1 MQLLLI
7 IGISIAI
14 VSVLFALQNNLPVV
28 VTLALWSFEGSLALV
43 LLIAM
48 GLGALIAGFLSSPAM
63 IRRQWRIARLRSQ
76 TAELEKQLIQQQ
88 QRNRELEEELTRLIR
103 EPSAVAAIADKPH
116 AGPRALLADAQTE
129 DSSARR

>member
-14 VSVLFALQNNLPVV
+14 GSVLFALQNNLPVV

-76 TAELEKQLIQQQ
+76 TAELEKQLVQQQ
-88 QRNRELEEELTRLIR
+88 RRNRELEEELARLIR
-103 EPSAVAAIADKPH
+103 EPAAVADQSYV
-116 AGPRALLADAQTE
+116 GPSALLADAGTE